1 MKYIIYLLIFFF
13 SFQACSDKKN
23 KASHSSSSIYPSSES
38 KNNSKPQNELQTG
51 KKKSEMFGSIGISTN
66 PNIKVK
72 AGYIEFF
79 LNAGALENGNGKSQI
94 LVKDNQLIGSL
105 SLSNA
110 VTNIKIAGRI
120 EILKNGNLKLIPETE
135 LDFNNIYN
143 ISFIEEHT
151 NLEYSEKIFI
161 SVANYCK
168 PSSYFF
174 TVPIQKI
181 SGGIEN
187 TVGLEIKENIFKDP
201 KLGQVA
207 IVGWDHISSNSF
219 YFKINNQTAG
229 AKYKIVAA
237 YGVYNIPEHECE
249 LYLQRD
255 VNSPFPTWVDS
266 NYGNKTT
273 TVTQEDTTI
282 RDPATGEF
290 YSFAKTFI
298 LVKVFNSANIDI
310 TGTDTGV
317 LSLEQTD
324 SLYGLPISLNSDE
337 ESSLLAYLNRGN
349 NNSYSMVLGG
359 LIVGIFGFFL
369 SRRLLKRKD
378 DNS

>member
-1 MKYIIYLLIFFF
+1 MKYILYLLIVFL
-13 SFQACSDKKN
+13 SLQACSDKKD
-23 KASHSSSSIYPSSES
+23 KASHSNSSTHPSSES
-38 KNNSKPQNELQTG
+38 KNNGILQNELQTG
-51 KKKSEMFGSIGISTN
+51 KNFSEKAGNIGISTH

-72 AGYIEFF
+72 LGYIELF
-79 LNAGALENGNGKSQI
+79 LNAGVLENGNGKSQI
-94 LVKDNQLIGSL
+94 LVKDNQLSGSL

-110 VTNIKIAGRI
+110 VTNVKIAGRI
-120 EILKNGNLKLIPETE
+120 EILKNGNLKFIPETE
-135 LDFNNIYN
+135 LDSNNIYN
-143 ISFIEEHT
+143 ISFLEENT
-151 NLEYSEKIFI
+151 NLEYSEKIF
-161 SVANYCK
+161 VAAANYCN
-168 PSSYFF
+168 PSSHFF
-174 TVPIQKI
+174 PVPIQRI
-181 SGGIEN
+181 SGGSGN
-187 TVGLEIKENIFKDP
+187 TVGLEIKENTFKDP

-207 IVGWDHISSNSF
+207 IVGWDHLSSNSF

-237 YGVYNIPEHECE
+237 YGAYKIPDHECE

-282 RDPATGEF
+282 RNPATGEF
-290 YSFAKTFI
+290 YSYAKTFI
-298 LVKVFNSANIDI
+298 LVKVFNSSNIDI

-324 SLYGLPISLNSDE
+324 SLYGLPVSLNSE
-337 ESSLLAYLNRGN
+337 EDSSLLAYLNRGN